1 MKQGQEFAAREE
13 QKNLANAN
21 AEYGNAVWQA
31 LWNAQQLTD
40 ALADA
45 RAIPGDSRSSYP
57 CPYLLPSI
65 TPRCARG
72 HVLCK
77 MEAEF
82 HKGEDDADC
91 LDAVSNY
98 SNSGYF
104 RSMDREPATD
114 NEAVHFQQIVNEQIF
129 YISLISPA

>member
-1 MKQGQEFAAREE
+1 MADESLLDLKGSLKNLDFLLKQGQEFAAREE

-77 MEAEF
+77 ME
-82 HKGEDDADC
+82 
-91 LDAVSNY
+91 
-98 SNSGYF
+98 
-104 RSMDREPATD
+104 PATD